1 MTVSRIS
8 PAITL
13 HGFGPGFG
21 LPEISP
27 YVCKTEVQLR
37 MAGLR
42 YRRAPVDRDVAPKG
56 KAPYIDD
63 DGLIADS
70 TFIRAHIERKYGVDL
85 DEGFD
90 EAQRA
95 LAWAVERMLEDN
107 LAWAMIRFRW
117 LDDANFAKGP
127 AHFFDGVPDTM
138 RDEVRRQA
146 QESVAGRLHAH
157 GLGRHNDL
165 EVLEL
170 AERSLNA
177 FTGLLGD
184 KPYLLGAEP
193 CGADAT
199 ALGVLAGVLTPFFD
213 SPLRRLAE
221 SYPAIT
227 AYVDRMM
234 GQFYPEFEWRLARAA

>member
-1 MTVSRIS
+1 MTVS
-8 PAITL
+8 PAISL

-42 YRRAPVDRDVAPKG
+42 YRRAPVDRAVAPKG
-56 KAPYIDD
+56 KAPYLDD

-70 TFIRAHIERKYGVDL
+70 TFIRSHIERKYGVDL

-90 EAQRA
+90 PAQRA

-107 LAWAMIRFRW
+107 LAWAMVHFRW
-117 LDDANFAKGP
+117 LEPSNFARGP
-127 AHFFDGVPDTM
+127 AHFFDGAPPHV
-138 RDEVRRQA
+138 RDEAQA
-146 QESVAGRLHAH
+146 AVARSLWSH
-157 GLGRHNDL
+157 GLGRHSDL
-165 EVLEL
+165 EILEL
-170 AERSLNA
+170 AEKSLESFA
-177 FTGLLGD
+177 ALLGD

-199 ALGVLAGVLTPFFD
+199 ALGVLAAVLTPFFD

-221 SYPAIT
+221 SYPTIT
-227 AYVDRMM
+227 AYVARMM
-234 GQFYPEFEWRLARAA
+234 ARYYPEFEWAAPPRAEAA